1 MSNIKNI
8 KLFIST
14 TKHILNHN
22 LLNKS
27 SYAITKIYKKS
38 AT

>member
-14 TKHILNHN
+14 TKHILNQH
-22 LLNKS
+22 LLYKL
-27 SYAITKIYKKS
+27 SYPITKLHKKS
-38 AT
+38 VN